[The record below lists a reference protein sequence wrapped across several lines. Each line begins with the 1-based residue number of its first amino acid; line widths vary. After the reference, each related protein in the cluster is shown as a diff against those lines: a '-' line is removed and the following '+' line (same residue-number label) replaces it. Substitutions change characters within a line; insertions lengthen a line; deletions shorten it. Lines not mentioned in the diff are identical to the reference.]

1 MEECIFCKIAAGE
14 ISTQRIADSKFG
26 MVFPDINPQ
35 APIHLLA
42 IPKVHLASLNDV
54 GPEHGEMIAG
64 LFHLI
69 ETVAED
75 LEFAED
81 GYRVIANVNEDAGQ
95 EVFHLHFH
103 VLAGTNLGR
112 IVSPNLGKGKKG

>member
-14 ISTQRIADSKFG
+14 ISTQRLADSKYG
-26 MVFPDINPQ
+26 IVFPDINPQ

-42 IPKVHLASLNDV
+42 IPKIHIASLNDV
-54 GPEHGEMIAG
+54 GPEHGEEMAG

-69 ETVAED
+69 EAVAE
-75 LEFAED
+75 EFGFADD
-81 GYRVIANVNEDAGQ
+81 GYRVISNVNEHAGQ

-103 VLAGTNLGR
+103 VLAGTDLGR
-112 IVSPNLGKGKKG
+112 IVSPSLGKGKKG